1 MENVT
6 QLINK
11 AFGYLSSLDFGL
23 LVVLDFGAFAAIFV
37 AAFVLSLA
45 SQKVRG
51 APKRAFFHLVNL
63 FSAVT
68 LSIFCS
74 EYSLAQSVAITAVF
88 WCIGVLAYGLL
99 CAISKPKLAAP
110 EPSGMT
116 VSAVSASASV
126 PVAPPRTPAAPA
138 AQSGVRLEHALSI
151 TDKLLLKNLGRGD
164 RQELEK
170 IKTSLTVLKV
180 KGVLSPQEGETLNE
194 TFNALLKFMAKYDV

>member
-6 QLINK
+6 QLINR
-11 AFGYLSSLDFGL
+11 AFGYLSSVDFGL
-23 LVVLDFGAFAAIFV
+23 LVVLDFGAFAVIFAV
-37 AAFVLSLA
+37 VLISSLA
-45 SQKVRG
+45 SQRLRS

-68 LSIFCS
+68 LAVFCS
-74 EYSLAQSVAITAVF
+74 EYSLAQSVAATAIF
-88 WCIGVLAYGLL
+88 WCIGELAYGLL
-99 CAISKPKLAAP
+99 CAISKPKRPAP
-110 EPSGMT
+110 EPVGT
-116 VSAVSASASV
+116 PVPVATATTSV
-126 PVAPPRTPAAPA
+126 PVAPVRAPAVPA

-180 KGVLSPQEGETLNE
+180 KGILSPQEGETLNE
-194 TFNALLKFMAKYDV
+194 TFNALLKFMAKYDL